1 MSSSTYQKL
10 ILLGPLL
17 FFSEMFSSISS
28 NMMDAERLLELMQ
41 TKPTIVDTPD
51 ARNLELEDGEIQFE
65 DVAFSYDT
73 RKPTLKNINFT
84 VSAGSTVALVGE
96 TGGGKSTILKLIT
109 RFYDVTEGSIK
120 IDGQVIREIKLSSL
134 RSIIGVVPQDP
145 SLFNDTIMSNLR
157 YANLE
162 ANDEMI
168 HEACRAA
175 QIHDKILAFPD
186 GYQSIVGERGVKLS
200 GGERQ
205 RIAIARAILK
215 DPHIILLDEATS
227 AVDTETEQ
235 KIQEALGILCKGRTT
250 IIVAHRL
257 STIMR
262 ADRIMVIKD
271 GQIAEQG
278 SHEELSRS
286 RGKYHDLWSKQ
297 IFVKPS
303 DEAEKTQKGNAHII
317 NDIGTERKTVEL
329 SKIVKLDKNAP
340 AVSLHRVSLKILY

>member
-1 MSSSTYQKL
+1 MY
-10 ILLGPLL
+10 LGPLL
-17 FFSEMFSSISS
+17 FFSEMFNSISS

-41 TKPTIVDTPD
+41 TKPTIVDAPK
-51 ARNLELEDGEIQFE
+51 AKNLDLKNGEIQFDQVGFAYDSRKSTLR
-65 DVAFSYDT
+65 DVS
-73 RKPTLKNINFT
+73 FT
-84 VSAGSTVALVGE
+84 VPAGSTVALVGE

-109 RFYDVTEGSIK
+109 RFYDVTEGSIE
-120 IDGQVIREIKLSSL
+120 IDGQDIRQIKLSSL
-134 RSIIGVVPQDP
+134 RSKIGVVPQDP

-157 YANLE
+157 YAKLD
-162 ANDEMI
+162 ASDDDI

-175 QIHDKILAFPD
+175 QIHDKILSFPD
-186 GYQSIVGERGVKLS
+186 GYQSTVGERGVKLS

-235 KIQEALGILCKGRTT
+235 KIQEALGVLCKNRTT

-262 ADRIMVIKD
+262 ADRIMVIKE
-271 GQIAEQG
+271 GYIIEQG
-278 SHEELSRS
+278 SHEELFYSK
-286 RGKYHDLWSKQ
+286 GKYHDLWSKQ

-303 DEAEKTQKGNAHII
+303 DEAEKTPKKGDVHII
-317 NDIGTERKTVEL
+317 NDVGTERK
-329 SKIVKLDKNAP
+329 IVKLSEALKHDGHPP
-340 AVSLHRVSLKILY
+340 AVSFHSLFSKITINELSRQN